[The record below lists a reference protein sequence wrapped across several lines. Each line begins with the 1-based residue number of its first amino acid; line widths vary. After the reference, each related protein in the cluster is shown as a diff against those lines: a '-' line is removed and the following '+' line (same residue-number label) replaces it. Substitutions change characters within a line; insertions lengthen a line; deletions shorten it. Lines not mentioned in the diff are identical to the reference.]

1 MFINLFKYKHIFFCY
16 DIYLFFVSLPAFN
29 HLVFDFIGLYFL
41 LESKWDIQMVRLSLL
56 CEKGQL
62 QEAHLLQEPKCQWQ
76 NCKKMEYI
84 HV

>member
-1 MFINLFKYKHIFFCY
+1 MTFF
-16 DIYLFFVSLPAFN
+16 FFSLPAFN

-76 NCKKMEYI
+76 NCKKCDISMYKRLYLQRVQIGPALLE
-84 HV
+84 